1 MDFKSTRT
9 GQKRILFDALKNG
22 QNISPKWV
30 APEEEQ
36 DVNESRR
43 LWADLTRAILAKDM
57 EAATDAKTT
66 VEDAQRELRRKRE
79 EGGEKFVPRF
89 FELRDGRWV
98 PKLEVPDNPQEAVS
112 AVQEWIWSSQTL

>member
-1 MDFKSTRT
+1 
-9 GQKRILFDALKNG
+9 
-22 QNISPKWV
+22 
-30 APEEEQ
+30 
-36 DVNESRR
+36 

-98 PKLEVPDNPQEAVS
+98 PKLEYEGLFWPYGFLADEFPTVRVPDNPQEAVS